1 MNAAE
6 KIAFGFC
13 LLRCGVR
20 ETDRHLLFW
29 RDFPFDDI
37 IDGRSSETVLSRVFA
52 FFAHDCNWC
61 RPCGIQRNYSS
72 LIYYLYFF
80 FSAWTIIT
88 KFLGGCASLFSR
100 PAMLAQNAWKMH
112 SEWII
117 IMVKKKVKLALLCAS
132 GVERSS
138 AKEKISRRINDYDYT
153 HTHTYA
159 VQYSLGSDYGS

>member
-52 FFAHDCNWC
+52 FFRSRLQLVSAMRH
-61 RPCGIQRNYSS
+61 PEK
-72 LIYYLYFF
+72 LLFTHLLPLF
-80 FSAWTIIT
+80 LFSAWTIIT